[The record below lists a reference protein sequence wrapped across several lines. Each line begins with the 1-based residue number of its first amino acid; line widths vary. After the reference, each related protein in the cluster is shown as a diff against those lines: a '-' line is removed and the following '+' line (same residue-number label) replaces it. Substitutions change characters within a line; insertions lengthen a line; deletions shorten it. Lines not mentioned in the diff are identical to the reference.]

1 MKFDTIIIGGG
12 LAGLLAGI
20 RLQRAGQDC
29 ALISTGQ
36 SAMHFWSGAF
46 DLLNRLPDGTEVDY
60 PLEGMQNFRRHTL
73 TPSSDRK
80 RCSTIYAA
88 PSKHSEV
95 SDAEHIFPKNSATY
109 SGSAQWAH

>member
-36 SAMHFWSGAF
+36 SAMHFW
-46 DLLNRLPDGTEVDY
+46 
-60 PLEGMQNFRRHTL
+60 
-73 TPSSDRK
+73 
-80 RCSTIYAA
+80 
-88 PSKHSEV
+88 
-95 SDAEHIFPKNSATY
+95 
-109 SGSAQWAH
+109 

>member
-60 PLEGMQNFRRHTL
+60 PLEGMQKLPMTHPYSVIGAEKFS
-73 TPSSDRK
+73 P
-80 RCSTIYAA
+80 IYAA

-95 SDAEHIFPKNSATY
+95 SDAGHISPKNSATY
-109 SGSAQWAH
+109 SGSALWAH

>member
-1 MKFDTIIIGGG
+1 MKFEPSFWYIFIFSSVEYSSTLSLQKGIYPQKSDSIDKEQYTMKFDTIIIGGG

-60 PLEGMQNFRRHTL
+60 PLEGMQKLPNAVF
-73 TPSSDRK
+73 
-80 RCSTIYAA
+80 
-88 PSKHSEV
+88 
-95 SDAEHIFPKNSATY
+95 
-109 SGSAQWAH
+109 